1 MKLTAKKLSL
11 FKHTYVI
18 VSRFGDSVF
27 IIYKVSFCLPKLK
40 NLLDSKWFKTES
52 TLQEVRPV
60 DFRYL
65 RLATKLFI
73 SSDQGRLMESVI
85 DMTEWRTHIK

>member
-1 MKLTAKKLSL
+1 MTLTAKKLSL

-27 IIYKVSFCLPKLK
+27 IIYKVSFCLAKLK

-65 RLATKLFI
+65 RLQARRTLFKT
-73 SSDQGRLMESVI
+73 GTVSVASKK
-85 DMTEWRTHIK
+85 TEVGVWEAL